1 MIRRSPV
8 EAVLTSVVS
17 TLAGS
22 TGVSGLAT
30 GGVFN
35 NVPQGTAYPYIEV
48 TSPAT
53 SRVDTFSRF
62 GADVPVAVKVVSQ
75 VKGDQAPAR
84 IHNACIVALGGEGGS
99 NVLTLA
105 APHRSLGIT
114 WDNDDRYA
122 ETVNGITTRYH
133 VGMFRVWTEQTS

>member
-1 MIRRSPV
+1 MKRRSPV
-8 EAVLTSVVS
+8 EAVVTSVVS
-17 TLAGS
+17 TLTGS
-22 TGVSGLAT
+22 TGVT
-30 GGVFN
+30 VGVFN
-35 NVPQGTAYPYIEV
+35 NVPQGTAYPYVEV
-48 TSPAT
+48 TSPAS

-62 GADVPVAVKVVSQ
+62 GADVPVNVKVVSQ
-75 VKGDQAPAR
+75 GKGDQEAAR
-84 IHNACIVALGGEGGS
+84 ILNACIVALGGEGGS

-105 APHRSLGIT
+105 APHRSLGMS